1 MSQVHCVWDT
11 LRNGNRLPRNVS
23 LFGLGLAML
32 CVTVMVSGCE
42 KGEARLS
49 TFKVSGKVVQKGK
62 AVPNATVVFHAN
74 RTEEGFIKPRAITK
88 PDGTFELTTYESG
101 DGAPA
106 GTYEVSIEQW
116 LRAKPEESP
125 ENRLPAVLSNPT
137 TSGLK
142 ATVADAVNDLSPFEL
157 K

>member
-1 MSQVHCVWDT
+1 MSQVVSVWNT
-11 LRNGNRLPRNVS
+11 LRNGNRRPRS
-23 LFGLGLAML
+23 LGLFGLRLTML
-32 CVTVMVSGCE
+32 CMTAMFVGCE
-42 KGEARLS
+42 KREARLP

-62 AVPNATVVFHAN
+62 AVPNATVIFHAN

-101 DGAPA
+101 DGAPT

-125 ENRLPAVLSNPT
+125 ENRLPPSLSNPT

>member
-1 MSQVHCVWDT
+1 MSQLHCVWNT
-11 LRNGNRLPRNVS
+11 PRNVNRRHRS
-23 LFGLGLAML
+23 AGIFGLSLTML
-32 CVTVMVSGCE
+32 CMTVMIVGCE
-42 KGEARLS
+42 KRETRLP

-62 AVPNATVVFHAN
+62 AVPNATVIFHAN

-125 ENRLPAVLSNPT
+125 ENRLPPSLSNPA

-142 ATVADAVNDLSPFEL
+142 ATVADAVNNLSPFEL

>member
-1 MSQVHCVWDT
+1 
-11 LRNGNRLPRNVS
+11 
-23 LFGLGLAML
+23 ML
-32 CVTVMVSGCE
+32 CMTVMFLGCE
-42 KGEARLS
+42 KREARLP

-62 AVPNATVVFHAN
+62 AVPNATVIFHAN

-125 ENRLPAVLSNPT
+125 ENRLSMEAHAFCRT
-137 TSGLK
+137 TSVSEFLPALCQG
-142 ATVADAVNDLSPFEL
+142 TVGKSVRMWSSEA
-157 K
+157 

>member
-1 MSQVHCVWDT
+1 MSQVVSVWNT
-11 LRNGNRLPRNVS
+11 LRNGNRRPRS
-23 LFGLGLAML
+23 LGLFGLSLTRL
-32 CVTVMVSGCE
+32 CMTVVIPGCE
-42 KGEARLS
+42 KKEARLP

-62 AVPNATVVFHAN
+62 AVPNATVIFHAN

-88 PDGTFELTTYESG
+88 PDGTFEMTTYESG

-125 ENRLPAVLSNPT
+125 ENQLPAVLSNPS

>member
-1 MSQVHCVWDT
+1 M
-11 LRNGNRLPRNVS
+11 
-23 LFGLGLAML
+23 LAML
-32 CVTVMVSGCE
+32 ALVDFTSQFSVL
-42 KGEARLS
+42 AL
-49 TFKVSGKVVQKGK
+49 GKSKDTDFIAIKYVLLMYIAMMISRKPFITLFFG
-62 AVPNATVVFHAN
+62 
-74 RTEEGFIKPRAITK
+74 TEEGFIKPRAITK
-88 PDGTFELTTYESG
+88 PDGTFEMTTYESG

-125 ENRLPAVLSNPT
+125 ENQLPAVLSNPS

>member
-1 MSQVHCVWDT
+1 MSQVVGVWNT
-11 LRNGNRLPRNVS
+11 LRNGNRRPRS
-23 LFGLGLAML
+23 LGLFGLSLTML
-32 CVTVMVSGCE
+32 CMTAMFVGCE
-42 KGEARLS
+42 KREARLP

-62 AVPNATVVFHAN
+62 AVPNATVIFHAN

-125 ENRLPAVLSNPT
+125 ENRLPAVLSNPS